1 MLAREV
7 DRSDDASVGGMA
19 RARDSSAG
27 DRRRL
32 RGNEKMTA
40 VRTRPV
46 WAALLCALLMALS
59 GCTMTHAQQQ
69 RSSKQVYSELNAI
82 PGVSSAQLN
91 GGSSGMPGRDQIGAA
106 VALEPGYDPDIA
118 VLLDY
123 VLAELWSQT
132 SVHPTTV
139 VTVSIQ
145 RGGNILD
152 LASVATTLGLKDR
165 GTRPL
170 ALAASDMAKR
180 YGTWPGPV
188 PALPAA
194 LASPTATPSP

>member
-1 MLAREV
+1 
-7 DRSDDASVGGMA
+7 
-19 RARDSSAG
+19 
-27 DRRRL
+27 
-32 RGNEKMTA
+32 
-40 VRTRPV
+40 
-46 WAALLCALLMALS
+46 
-59 GCTMTHAQQQ
+59 
-69 RSSKQVYSELNAI
+69 RSSKQVYFELNAI

-106 VALEPGYDPDIA
+106 LALEPAFGPDVA

-145 RGGNILD
+145 RGDDIVD
-152 LASVATTLGLKDR
+152 LESVATTLGLKNV
-165 GTRPL
+165 GTRVF
-170 ALAASDMAKR
+170 AVDTSDMAKH
-180 YGTWPGPV
+180 YGAWPGPV
-188 PALPAA
+188 PKLPAV